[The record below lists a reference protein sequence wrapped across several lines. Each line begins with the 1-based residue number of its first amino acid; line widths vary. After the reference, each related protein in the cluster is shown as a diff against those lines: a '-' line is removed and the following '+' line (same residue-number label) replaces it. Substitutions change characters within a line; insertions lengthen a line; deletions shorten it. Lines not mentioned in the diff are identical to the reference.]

1 MVITNKNLD
10 YTMSGTEAEARIK
23 INKMLEEAGWRLCDN
38 ENGRKNV
45 DLETS
50 TKVRRN
56 EQERKGAID
65 YLLLDSH
72 NYPICVLEAKKDS
85 INPLSAKDQA
95 RAYAEAQNIRFV
107 ILSNSQ
113 IHYLWDIKSGNP
125 QVITSMPSQESL
137 EHKKEF
143 NPNPKNLTSEEITPE
158 YVALLKNPNLLNEPE
173 YQDAKTKFAY
183 CWNNGYRILRPY
195 QIDAVKAVQKAVST
209 GQDRFLLE
217 MATGLGKT
225 LTAGA
230 LIKLFLSTENAKRVL
245 FLVDRLELENQA
257 KKNFDSYLNA
267 YTSVIYKQSKSDW
280 KKAQIVITT
289 IQSLLVDNK
298 YRKLFSPTDFDL
310 LISDE
315 AHRCIGGNSRAV
327 FEYFIGYKLGLT
339 ATPKDYIKNVNL
351 DKLKAQDPKS
361 LERRILLDTYKT
373 FGCESGEPTFRYSLI
388 DGVKGGYLINP
399 VIVDARTEVTTDL
412 LSEKGYAIV
421 STNEYGDET
430 TESMYQRDFEKK
442 FFSEKTNAVFCKTF
456 LENALRD
463 PISGEI
469 GKSLIFGVSQNHCAK
484 LVQILNE
491 MADIAFPGM
500 YNSDFAVQIT
510 SNVMDAQ
517 QSTIDFANDK
527 LNGRSRFM
535 AGYETSKT
543 RVCVTVGMMT
553 TGYDCSDI
561 LNIALMRPVFSP
573 TDFVQIKGRGT
584 RKHTFKFTDAN
595 KNTTT
600 VEKASFKFFDFF
612 ANCQYFDEEFNY
624 DEELK
629 LPALHNSK
637 NSDEG
642 SVALPLDEYVV
653 DVEDLIKTFE
663 VKPVGLEGMRI
674 DREFFQKTEEAIKSD
689 QDIKSAIDNE
699 NWDRAIAIV
708 KEKYENQPD
717 LYMNLE
723 KIKKSQNL
731 DRRVTWREVLEKIFG
746 FIDGFKNKD
755 DLLEEECDKF
765 ISIYKPEPEI
775 VIYIKNFIKAYTADS
790 RFREI
795 IDTKAFPQLHFYAG
809 FSMQDYINLKDYKDI
824 LPTYIKENINLN
836 TYM

>member
-1 MVITNKNLD
+1 
-10 YTMSGTEAEARIK
+10 MSETEAEARIK
-23 INKMLEEAGWRLCDN
+23 INKMLEKAGWRLCDN
-38 ENGRKNV
+38 ENCRKNV
-45 DLETS
+45 DLETV

-72 NYPICVLEAKKDS
+72 NFPLCVLEAKKDS

-95 RAYAEAQNIRFV
+95 RAYAEAQGIRFV

-143 NPNPKNLTSEEITPE
+143 KPNPKNLTSVEIIPE
-158 YVALLKNPNLLNEPE
+158 YVALLKNPNLLEEPE
-173 YQDAKTKFAY
+173 YQDTKTRMAY
-183 CWNNGYRILRPY
+183 CLNNGYRILRSY
-195 QIDAVKAVQKAVST
+195 QIDAIRAVQKAVSA

-267 YTSVIYKQSKSDW
+267 YTSVIYKQNKSDW

-298 YRKLFSPTDFDL
+298 YRKFSPTDFDL

-339 ATPKDYIKNVNL
+339 ATPKDYIKNVNI
-351 DKLKAQDPKS
+351 DKLKTQDPKS

-373 FGCESGEPTFRYSLI
+373 FGCESGEPTFRYSLV

-399 VIVDARTEVTTDL
+399 VIIDARTEVTTDL
-412 LSEKGYAIV
+412 LSEKGYAFV
-421 STNEYGDET
+421 STNEYGDEI
-430 TESMYQRDFEKK
+430 TESMYQRDFEKT
-442 FFSEKTNAVFCKTF
+442 FFSEKTNAVFCRTF
-456 LENALRD
+456 LENALKD

-491 MADIAFPGM
+491 MADKAFPGM

-527 LNGRSRFM
+527 LHGRSRFM

-584 RKHTFKFTDAN
+584 RKHTFKYTDEN
-595 KNTTT
+595 KQTTSI
-600 VEKASFKFFDFF
+600 EKIQFKLFDFF

-629 LPALHNSK
+629 LPPLHSTK
-637 NSDEG
+637 NGAECI
-642 SVALPLDEYVV
+642 VAIPLDEYIL
-653 DVEDLIKTFE
+653 DVEDLVKTLE
-663 VKPVGLEGMRI
+663 VKPIGLEGMRI
-674 DREFFQKTEEAIKSD
+674 DREFFQKAEETIKSD
-689 QDIKSAIDNE
+689 QDIKSAVDNE
-699 NWDRAIAIV
+699 NWDRAITII

-755 DLLEEECDKF
+755 DLLEDECDKF
-765 ISIYKPEPEI
+765 ISIYKPAPET
-775 VIYIKNFIKAYTADS
+775 VPYVKNFIKAYTADS
-790 RFREI
+790 KFREI
-795 IDTKAFPQLHFYAG
+795 IDTKTFPQLNFYAG
-809 FSMQDYINLKDYKDI
+809 FSVQDYLNLKDYKDI

>member
-1 MVITNKNLD
+1 
-10 YTMSGTEAEARIK
+10 MSGTEAEARIK
-23 INKMLEEAGWRLCDN
+23 INKMLEEAGWRLCDS

-45 DLETS
+45 DLETA

-56 EQERKGAID
+56 ETERNGAID

-72 NYPICVLEAKKDS
+72 NYPLCVLEAKKDS
-85 INPLSAKDQA
+85 INPLFAKDQA
-95 RAYAEAQNIRFV
+95 RAYAEAQGIRFV

-125 QVITSMPSQESL
+125 QIITSMPTQESL
-137 EHKKEF
+137 ENKKQF
-143 NPNPKNLTSEEITPE
+143 KPNPKNLTSVEITKE

-173 YQDAKTKFAY
+173 YQNENTRTDF

-195 QIDAVKAVQKAVST
+195 QIDAVKAVQSAVAEGKS
-209 GQDRFLLE
+209 RFLLE

-230 LIKLFLSTENAKRVL
+230 LIKLFLSTGNANRVL

-267 YTSVIYKQSKSDW
+267 YTSVIYKQSKNDW

-298 YRKLFSPTDFDL
+298 YKKLFSPTDFDL

-339 ATPKDYIKNVNL
+339 ATPKDYIKNVNI
-351 DKLKAQDPKS
+351 DKLKTQDPKS

-399 VIVDARTEVTTDL
+399 LIVDARTEVTTDL
-412 LSEKGYAIV
+412 LSEKGYAVTSI
-421 STNEYGDET
+421 NEYGDEV

-442 FFSEKTNAVFCKTF
+442 FFSDQTNAVFCKTF

-469 GKSLIFGVSQNHCAK
+469 GKSLVFGVSQNHCAK

-491 MADIAFPGM
+491 MADKAFPGK
-500 YNSDFAVQIT
+500 YNSDFAVQVT

-517 QSTIDFANDK
+517 QATVYFANDK

-535 AGYETSKT
+535 DGYETSKT

-584 RKHTFKFTDAN
+584 RKHTFKYTDAN
-595 KNTTT
+595 KQT
-600 VEKASFKFFDFF
+600 VTADKTKFKFFDFF

-629 LPALHNSK
+629 LPAISSK
-637 NSDEG
+637 NAGGDGPQPPIGE
-642 SVALPLDEYVV
+642 VIV
-653 DVEDLIKTFE
+653 DVPDIIKTLD
-663 VKPVGLEGMRI
+663 VKEVGLQGMRI

-689 QDIKSAIDNE
+689 QDIKTAVDNE
-699 NWDRAIAIV
+699 NWDRAISIV

-723 KIKKSQNL
+723 KIKRSQNL
-731 DRRVTWREVLEKIFG
+731 DRRVTWREVLEKVFG

-755 DLLEEECDKF
+755 DLLEDECDKF
-765 ISIYKPEPEI
+765 
-775 VIYIKNFIKAYTADS
+775 
-790 RFREI
+790 
-795 IDTKAFPQLHFYAG
+795 
-809 FSMQDYINLKDYKDI
+809 NLY
-824 LPTYIKENINLN
+824 L
-836 TYM
+836 

>member
-1 MVITNKNLD
+1 
-10 YTMSGTEAEARIK
+10 MSGTEAEARIK
-23 INKMLEEAGWRLCDN
+23 INKMLEEAGWRLCDD

-45 DLETS
+45 DLETA

-56 EQERKGAID
+56 ETERKGAID

-72 NYPICVLEAKKDS
+72 NYPLCVLEAKKDS

-95 RAYAEAQNIRFV
+95 RAYAEAQGIRFV

-125 QVITSMPSQESL
+125 QIITSMPTQESL
-137 EHKKEF
+137 ENKKQF
-143 NPNPKNLTSEEITPE
+143 KPNPKNLTSVEITKE

-173 YQDAKTKFAY
+173 YQNENTRTDF

-195 QIDAVKAVQKAVST
+195 QIDAVKAVQSAVAEGKS
-209 GQDRFLLE
+209 RFLLE

-230 LIKLFLSTENAKRVL
+230 LIKLFLSTGNANRVL

-267 YTSVIYKQSKSDW
+267 YTSVIYKQSKNDW

-298 YRKLFSPTDFDL
+298 YKKLFSPTDFDL

-339 ATPKDYIKNVNL
+339 ATPKDYIKNVNI
-351 DKLKAQDPKS
+351 DKLKTQDPKS

-399 VIVDARTEVTTDL
+399 LIVDARTEVTTDL
-412 LSEKGYAIV
+412 LSEKGYAVTSI
-421 STNEYGDET
+421 NEYGDEV

-442 FFSEKTNAVFCKTF
+442 FFSDQTNAVFCKTF

-469 GKSLIFGVSQNHCAK
+469 GKSLVFGVSQNHCAK

-491 MADIAFPGM
+491 MADKAFPGM
-500 YNSDFAVQIT
+500 YNSDFAAQIT

-527 LNGRSRFM
+527 LHGRSRFM
-535 AGYETSKT
+535 DGYETSKT

-584 RKHTFKFTDAN
+584 RKHTFKYTDAN
-595 KNTTT
+595 KQT
-600 VEKASFKFFDFF
+600 VTADKTKFKFFDFF

-629 LPALHNSK
+629 LPTIGTK
-637 NSDEG
+637 NEGGTLPPPMDEII
-642 SVALPLDEYVV
+642 V
-653 DVEDLIKTFE
+653 DVPDIIKTLDIKE
-663 VKPVGLEGMRI
+663 VGVQGMRI

-689 QDIKSAIDNE
+689 QDIKTAVDNE

-723 KIKKSQNL
+723 KIKRSQNL
-731 DRRVTWREVLEKIFG
+731 DRRVTWREVLEKVFG
-746 FIDGFKNKD
+746 FIDSFKNKD
-755 DLLEEECDKF
+755 DLLEDECDKF
-765 ISIYKPEPEI
+765 ISIYKPEPEE
-775 VIYIKNFIKAYTADS
+775 VPYIKNFIKAYTEYS
-790 RFREI
+790 WFRDI
-795 IDTKAFPQLHFYAG
+795 IDKKEFQKLHMHAG
-809 FSMQDYINLKDYKDI
+809 FSVSDYQNLKEYKDI

>member
-1 MVITNKNLD
+1 
-10 YTMSGTEAEARIK
+10 MSGTEAEARIK
-23 INKMLEEAGWRLCDN
+23 INKMLEEAGWRLCDS

-45 DLETS
+45 DLETA

-56 EQERKGAID
+56 ETERNGAID

-72 NYPICVLEAKKDS
+72 NYPLCVLEAKKDS
-85 INPLSAKDQA
+85 INPLFAKDQA
-95 RAYAEAQNIRFV
+95 RAYAEAQGIRFV

-125 QVITSMPSQESL
+125 QIITSMPTQESL
-137 EHKKEF
+137 ENKKQF
-143 NPNPKNLTSEEITPE
+143 KPNPKNLTSVEITKE

-173 YQDAKTKFAY
+173 YQNENTRTDF
-183 CWNNGYRILRPY
+183 CWNYGYRILRPY
-195 QIDAVKAVQKAVST
+195 QIDAVKAVQSAVAEGKS
-209 GQDRFLLE
+209 RFLLE

-230 LIKLFLSTENAKRVL
+230 LIKLFLSTGNANRVL

-267 YTSVIYKQSKSDW
+267 YTSVIYKQSKNDW

-298 YRKLFSPTDFDL
+298 YKKLFSPTDFDL

-339 ATPKDYIKNVNL
+339 ATPKDYIKNVNI
-351 DKLKAQDPKS
+351 DKLKTQDPKS

-399 VIVDARTEVTTDL
+399 LIVDARTEVTTDL
-412 LSEKGYAIV
+412 LSEKGYAVTSI
-421 STNEYGDET
+421 NEYGDEV

-442 FFSEKTNAVFCKTF
+442 FFSDQTNAVFCKTF

-469 GKSLIFGVSQNHCAK
+469 GKSLVFGVSQNHCAK

-491 MADIAFPGM
+491 MADKAFPGK
-500 YNSDFAVQIT
+500 YNSDFAVQVT

-517 QSTIDFANDK
+517 QATVDFANDK

-535 AGYETSKT
+535 DGYETSKT

-584 RKHTFKFTDAN
+584 RKHTFKYTDAN
-595 KNTTT
+595 KQT
-600 VEKASFKFFDFF
+600 VTADKTKFKFFDFF

-629 LPALHNSK
+629 LPAISSK
-637 NSDEG
+637 NAGGDGPQPPIGE
-642 SVALPLDEYVV
+642 VIV
-653 DVEDLIKTFE
+653 DVPDIIKTLD
-663 VKPVGLEGMRI
+663 VKEVGLQGMRI

-689 QDIKSAIDNE
+689 QDIKTAVDNE
-699 NWDRAIAIV
+699 NWDRAISIV

-723 KIKKSQNL
+723 KIKRSQNL
-731 DRRVTWREVLEKIFG
+731 DRRVTWREVLEKVFG

-755 DLLEEECDKF
+755 DLLEDECDKF
-765 ISIYKPEPEI
+765 
-775 VIYIKNFIKAYTADS
+775 
-790 RFREI
+790 
-795 IDTKAFPQLHFYAG
+795 
-809 FSMQDYINLKDYKDI
+809 NLY
-824 LPTYIKENINLN
+824 L
-836 TYM
+836 

>member
-1 MVITNKNLD
+1 
-10 YTMSGTEAEARIK
+10 MSGTEAEARIK
-23 INKMLEEAGWRLCDN
+23 INKMLEEAGWRLCDD
-38 ENGRKNV
+38 ENGKKNV
-45 DLETS
+45 DLETA

-72 NYPICVLEAKKDS
+72 NFPLCVLEAKKES

-95 RAYAEAQNIRFV
+95 RAYAEAQGIRFV

-125 QVITSMPSQESL
+125 QVITTMPSQESL
-137 EHKKEF
+137 ENKKEF
-143 NPNPKNLTSEEITPE
+143 KPNPKNLTSVDIIPE

-173 YQDAKTKFAY
+173 YQDKEKRGTF

-195 QIDAVKAVQKAVST
+195 QVDAVKAVQKAVNN

-230 LIKLFLSTENAKRVL
+230 LIKLFLSTGNANRVL

-267 YTSVIYKQSKSDW
+267 YTSVIYKQNKSDW

-298 YRKLFSPTDFDL
+298 YKKLFSPTDFDL

-339 ATPKDYIKNVNL
+339 ATPKDYIKNVDI
-351 DKLKAQDPKS
+351 DKLKIQDPKS
-361 LERRILLDTYKT
+361 LERRILLDTYNT
-373 FGCESGEPTFRYSLI
+373 FGCESGEPTFRYSLL
-388 DGVKGGYLINP
+388 DGVRGGYLINP
-399 VIVDARTEVTTDL
+399 LIVDARTEITTDL
-412 LSEKGYAIV
+412 LSEKGYAV
-421 STNEYGDET
+421 TTCNEYGDEV
-430 TESMYQRDFEKK
+430 TEQMYQRDFEKK
-442 FFSEKTNAVFCKTF
+442 FFSDNTNAVFCKTF

-469 GKSLIFGVSQNHCAK
+469 GKSLVFGVSQNHCAK

-517 QSTIDFANDK
+517 QSTIDFSNDK

-535 AGYETSKT
+535 EGYETSKT

-584 RKHTFKFTDAN
+584 RKHTFKYTDAN
-595 KNTTT
+595 KQTITADKT
-600 VEKASFKFFDFF
+600 KFKFFDFF

-629 LPALHNSK
+629 LPPISGIGAS
-637 NSDEG
+637 EG
-642 SVALPLDEYVV
+642 VPKLTAGEVIIDIG
-653 DVEDLIKTFE
+653 DTIKTIAE
-663 VKPVGLEGMRI
+663 TPVGLDGMRI

-689 QDIKSAIDNE
+689 EEIKTAVDNE

-731 DRRVTWREVLEKIFG
+731 DRRVTWREVLEKVFG

-755 DLLEEECDKF
+755 DLLEDECDKF
-765 ISIYKPEPEI
+765 ISIYKPEPEELPF
-775 VIYIKNFIKAYTADS
+775 IKNFIKAYTEYS
-790 RFREI
+790 WFRDI
-795 IDTKAFPQLHFYAG
+795 IDKKEFQKLHMHAG
-809 FSMQDYINLKDYKDI
+809 FSVSDYQNLKEYKDI

>member
-1 MVITNKNLD
+1 
-10 YTMSGTEAEARIK
+10 MSGTEAEARIK

-45 DLETS
+45 DLEIA

-56 EQERKGAID
+56 EQECKGAID

-72 NYPICVLEAKKDS
+72 NFPLCVLEAKKDS

-95 RAYAEAQNIRFV
+95 RAYAEAQGIRFV

-125 QVITSMPSQESL
+125 QVITAMPSQESL

-143 NPNPKNLTSEEITPE
+143 RPNPKNLTSVEIIPE
-158 YVALLKNPNLLNEPE
+158 YVALLKNPNLLEEPE
-173 YQDAKTKFAY
+173 YQDTKTRMAY

-195 QIDAVKAVQKAVST
+195 QIDAVKAVQKAVNA

-298 YRKLFSPTDFDL
+298 YRKFSPTDFDL

-339 ATPKDYIKNVNL
+339 ATPKDYIKNVNV
-351 DKLKAQDPKS
+351 DKLKMQDPKS

-373 FGCESGEPTFRYSLI
+373 FGCESGEPTFRYSLV

-412 LSEKGYAIV
+412 LSEKGYAVV
-421 STNEYGDET
+421 SANEYGDEI

-442 FFSEKTNAVFCKTF
+442 FFSEKTNAVFCRTF

-469 GKSLIFGVSQNHCAK
+469 GKSLVFGVSQDHCAK
-484 LVQILNE
+484 LVQILNK
-491 MADIAFPGM
+491 MADKAFPGM

-510 SNVMDAQ
+510 SSVMDAQ

-527 LNGRSRFM
+527 LHGRSRFM

-584 RKHTFKFTDAN
+584 RKHTFKYTDEN
-595 KNTTT
+595 KQTTSI
-600 VEKASFKFFDFF
+600 EKTQFKFFDFF

-629 LPALHNSK
+629 LPPLHSAK
-637 NSDEG
+637 NGAEG
-642 SVALPLDEYVV
+642 IVAIPLDEYIV
-653 DVEDLIKTFE
+653 DVEDSVKTLE
-663 VKPVGLEGMRI
+663 IKPVGLEGMRI
-674 DREFFQKTEEAIKSD
+674 DREFFQKAEETIKSD
-689 QDIKSAIDNE
+689 QDIKSAVDNE
-699 NWDRAIAIV
+699 NWDRAIAII

-755 DLLEEECDKF
+755 DLLEDECDKF
-765 ISIYKPEPEI
+765 ISIYKPEPET
-775 VIYIKNFIKAYTADS
+775 VPYIKNFIKAYTADS

-795 IDTKAFPQLHFYAG
+795 IDTKTFPQLNFYAG
-809 FSMQDYINLKDYKDI
+809 FSVQDYLNLKDYKDI

>member
-1 MVITNKNLD
+1 MVITEILI
-10 YTMSGTEAEARIK
+10 MSGTEAEARIK
-23 INKMLEEAGWRLCDN
+23 INKMLEEAGWRLCDD

-45 DLETS
+45 DLESAT
-50 TKVRRN
+50 TVRRN
-56 EQERKGAID
+56 ETERKGAID
-65 YLLLDSH
+65 YLLLDI
-72 NYPICVLEAKKDS
+72 NNFPLCVLEAKKDS
-85 INPLSAKDQA
+85 VNPLSAKDQA

-125 QVITSMPSQESL
+125 QVITTMPTQESL
-137 EHKKEF
+137 ENKSQFK
-143 NPNPKNLTSEEITPE
+143 PNPKNLTSVDITKE

-173 YQDAKTKFAY
+173 YQDPQKRESY
-183 CWNNGYRILRPY
+183 CWDNGYRILRPY
-195 QIDAVKAVQKAVST
+195 QINAVKAVQQAVSE
-209 GQDRFLLE
+209 GKDRFLLE

-257 KKNFDSYLNA
+257 KKNFDAYLNA
-267 YTSVIYKQSKSDW
+267 YTSVIYKQNKNDW

-298 YRKLFSPTDFDL
+298 YKKLFSPTDFDL

-339 ATPKDYIKNVNL
+339 ATPKDYIKNVNI

-373 FGCESGEPTFRYSLI
+373 FGCESGEPTFRYSLV

-399 VIVDARTEVTTDL
+399 LIIDARTEVTTDL
-412 LSEKGYAIV
+412 LSEKGYAVV
-421 STNEYGDET
+421 STNEYGDEV
-430 TESMYQRDFEKK
+430 TETMYQRDFEKK
-442 FFSEKTNAVFCKTF
+442 FFSDKTNAVFCKTF

-469 GKSLIFGVSQNHCAK
+469 GKSLVFGVSQNHCAK

-491 MADIAFPGM
+491 MADKAFPGM
-500 YNSDFAVQIT
+500 YNSDFAAQIT

-527 LNGRSRFM
+527 LHGRSRFM

-584 RKHTFKFTDAN
+584 RKHTFKYTDAN
-595 KNTTT
+595 KQT
-600 VEKASFKFFDFF
+600 VTSEKTQFKFFDFF

-629 LPALHNSK
+629 LPALHNTK
-637 NSDEG
+637 NADEG
-642 SVALPLDEYVV
+642 SVARSLDEYIV
-653 DVEDLIKTFE
+653 DVQDIIKTFE

-674 DREFFQKTEEAIKSD
+674 DREFFQKTEEVIKSD
-689 QDIKSAIDNE
+689 QEIKSAVDNE

-723 KIKKSQNL
+723 KIKRSQNL
-731 DRRVTWREVLEKIFG
+731 DRRVTWREVLEKVFG

-755 DLLEEECDKF
+755 DLLEDECDKF
-765 ISIYKPEPEI
+765 ISIYKPEPEF
-775 VIYIKNFIKAYTADS
+775 VPYIKNFIKAYTADS

-795 IDTKAFPQLHFYAG
+795 IDTKTFPQLHFYAG
-809 FSMQDYINLKDYKDI
+809 FSLSDYQNLKEYKDI

>member
-1 MVITNKNLD
+1 MEILI
-10 YTMSGTEAEARIK
+10 MSGTEAEARIK
-23 INKMLEEAGWRLCDN
+23 INKMLEEAGWRLCDS

-45 DLETS
+45 DLETA

-56 EQERKGAID
+56 ETERNGAID

-72 NYPICVLEAKKDS
+72 NYPLCVLEAKKDS
-85 INPLSAKDQA
+85 INPLFAKDQA
-95 RAYAEAQNIRFV
+95 RAYAEAQGIRFV

-125 QVITSMPSQESL
+125 QIITSMPTQESL
-137 EHKKEF
+137 ENKKQF
-143 NPNPKNLTSEEITPE
+143 KPNPKNLTSVEITKE

-173 YQDAKTKFAY
+173 YQNENTRTDF

-195 QIDAVKAVQKAVST
+195 QIDAVKAVQSAVAEGKS
-209 GQDRFLLE
+209 RFLLE

-230 LIKLFLSTENAKRVL
+230 LIKLFLSTGNANRVL

-267 YTSVIYKQSKSDW
+267 YTSVIYKQSKNDW

-298 YRKLFSPTDFDL
+298 YKKLFSPTDFDL

-339 ATPKDYIKNVNL
+339 ATPKDYIKNVNI
-351 DKLKAQDPKS
+351 DKLKTQDPKS

-399 VIVDARTEVTTDL
+399 LIVDARTEVTTDL
-412 LSEKGYAIV
+412 LSEKGYAVTSI
-421 STNEYGDET
+421 NEYGDEV

-442 FFSEKTNAVFCKTF
+442 FFSDQTNAVFCKTF

-469 GKSLIFGVSQNHCAK
+469 GKSLVFGVSQNHCAK

-491 MADIAFPGM
+491 MADKAFPGK
-500 YNSDFAVQIT
+500 YNSDFAVQVT

-517 QSTIDFANDK
+517 QATVYFANDK

-535 AGYETSKT
+535 DGYETSKT

-584 RKHTFKFTDAN
+584 RKHTFKYTDAN
-595 KNTTT
+595 KQT
-600 VEKASFKFFDFF
+600 VTADKTKFKFFDFF

-629 LPALHNSK
+629 LPAISSK
-637 NSDEG
+637 NAGGDGPQPPIGE
-642 SVALPLDEYVV
+642 VIV
-653 DVEDLIKTFE
+653 DVPDIIKTLD
-663 VKPVGLEGMRI
+663 VKEVGLQGMRI

-689 QDIKSAIDNE
+689 QDIKTAVDNE
-699 NWDRAIAIV
+699 NWDRAISIV

-723 KIKKSQNL
+723 KIKRSQNL
-731 DRRVTWREVLEKIFG
+731 DRRVTWREVLEKVFG

-755 DLLEEECDKF
+755 DLLEDECDKF
-765 ISIYKPEPEI
+765 
-775 VIYIKNFIKAYTADS
+775 
-790 RFREI
+790 
-795 IDTKAFPQLHFYAG
+795 
-809 FSMQDYINLKDYKDI
+809 NLY
-824 LPTYIKENINLN
+824 L
-836 TYM
+836 

>member
-1 MVITNKNLD
+1 
-10 YTMSGTEAEARIK
+10 MSGTEAEARIK
-23 INKMLEEAGWRLCDN
+23 INKMLEEAGWRLCDS

-45 DLETS
+45 DLETA

-56 EQERKGAID
+56 ETERNGAID

-72 NYPICVLEAKKDS
+72 NYPLCVLEAKKDS
-85 INPLSAKDQA
+85 INPLFAKDQA
-95 RAYAEAQNIRFV
+95 RAYAEAQGIRFV

-125 QVITSMPSQESL
+125 QIITSMPTQESL
-137 EHKKEF
+137 ENKKQF
-143 NPNPKNLTSEEITPE
+143 KPNPKNLTSVEITKE

-173 YQDAKTKFAY
+173 YQNENTRTDF

-195 QIDAVKAVQKAVST
+195 QIDAVKAVQSAVAEGKS
-209 GQDRFLLE
+209 RFLLE

-230 LIKLFLSTENAKRVL
+230 LIKLFLSTGNANRVL

-267 YTSVIYKQSKSDW
+267 YTSVIYKQSKNDW

-298 YRKLFSPTDFDL
+298 YKKLFSPTDFDL

-339 ATPKDYIKNVNL
+339 ATPKDYIKNVNI
-351 DKLKAQDPKS
+351 DKLKTQDPKS

-399 VIVDARTEVTTDL
+399 LIVDAGTEVTTDL
-412 LSEKGYAIV
+412 LSEKGYAVTSI
-421 STNEYGDET
+421 NEYGDEV

-442 FFSEKTNAVFCKTF
+442 FFSDQTNAVFCKTF

-469 GKSLIFGVSQNHCAK
+469 GKSLVFGVSQNHCAK

-491 MADIAFPGM
+491 MADKAFPGK
-500 YNSDFAVQIT
+500 YNSDFAVQVT

-517 QSTIDFANDK
+517 QATVDFANDK

-535 AGYETSKT
+535 DGYETSKT

-584 RKHTFKFTDAN
+584 RKHTFKYTDAN
-595 KNTTT
+595 KQT
-600 VEKASFKFFDFF
+600 VTADKTKFKFFDFF

-629 LPALHNSK
+629 LPAISSK
-637 NSDEG
+637 NAGGDGPQPPIGE
-642 SVALPLDEYVV
+642 VIV
-653 DVEDLIKTFE
+653 DVPDIIKTLD
-663 VKPVGLEGMRI
+663 VKEVGLQGMRI

-689 QDIKSAIDNE
+689 QDIKTAVDNE
-699 NWDRAIAIV
+699 NWDRAISIV

-723 KIKKSQNL
+723 KIKRSQNL
-731 DRRVTWREVLEKIFG
+731 DRRVTWREVLEKVFG

-755 DLLEEECDKF
+755 DLLEDECDKF
-765 ISIYKPEPEI
+765 
-775 VIYIKNFIKAYTADS
+775 
-790 RFREI
+790 
-795 IDTKAFPQLHFYAG
+795 
-809 FSMQDYINLKDYKDI
+809 NLY
-824 LPTYIKENINLN
+824 L
-836 TYM
+836 

>member
-1 MVITNKNLD
+1 
-10 YTMSGTEAEARIK
+10 MSGTEAEARIK
-23 INKMLEEAGWRLCDN
+23 INKMLEEAGWRLCDS

-45 DLETS
+45 DLETA
-50 TKVRRN
+50 TTVRRN

-72 NYPICVLEAKKDS
+72 NFPLCVLEAKKYN

-125 QVITSMPSQESL
+125 QVITSMPTQESL
-137 EHKKEF
+137 ENKKQF
-143 NPNPKNLTSEEITPE
+143 KPNPKNLTSVEITKE

-173 YQDAKTKFAY
+173 YQNENTRTDF

-195 QIDAVKAVQKAVST
+195 QIDAVKAVQSAVAEGKS
-209 GQDRFLLE
+209 RFLLE

-230 LIKLFLSTENAKRVL
+230 LIKLFLSTGNANRVL

-267 YTSVIYKQSKSDW
+267 YTSVIYKQSKNDW

-298 YRKLFSPTDFDL
+298 YKKLFSPTDFDL

-339 ATPKDYIKNVNL
+339 ATPKDYIKNVNI
-351 DKLKAQDPKS
+351 DKLKTQDPKS

-399 VIVDARTEVTTDL
+399 LIVDARTEVTTDL
-412 LSEKGYAIV
+412 LSEKGYAVTSI
-421 STNEYGDET
+421 NEYGDEV

-442 FFSEKTNAVFCKTF
+442 FFSDQTNAVFCKTF

-469 GKSLIFGVSQNHCAK
+469 GKSLVFGVSQNHCAK

-491 MADIAFPGM
+491 MADKAFPGM
-500 YNSDFAVQIT
+500 YNSDFAAQIT

-527 LNGRSRFM
+527 LHGRSRFM
-535 AGYETSKT
+535 DGYETSKT

-584 RKHTFKFTDAN
+584 RKHTFKYTDAN
-595 KNTTT
+595 KQT
-600 VEKASFKFFDFF
+600 VTADKTKFKFFDFF

-629 LPALHNSK
+629 LPTIGTK
-637 NSDEG
+637 NEGGTLPPPMDEII
-642 SVALPLDEYVV
+642 V
-653 DVEDLIKTFE
+653 DVPDIIKTLDIKE
-663 VKPVGLEGMRI
+663 VGVQGMRI
-674 DREFFQKTEEAIKSD
+674 DREFFQKTEDVIKSD
-689 QDIKSAIDNE
+689 QEIKSAVDNE

-708 KEKYENQPD
+708 KDKYENQPD

-723 KIKKSQNL
+723 KIKRSQNL
-731 DRRVTWREVLEKIFG
+731 DRRVTWREVLEKVFG

-755 DLLEEECDKF
+755 DLLEDECDKF
-765 ISIYKPEPEI
+765 ISIYKPEPEE
-775 VIYIKNFIKAYTADS
+775 VPYIKNFIKAYTEYS
-790 RFREI
+790 WFRDI
-795 IDTKAFPQLHFYAG
+795 IDKKEFQKLHMHAG
-809 FSMQDYINLKDYKDI
+809 FSVSDYQNLKEYKDI

>member
-1 MVITNKNLD
+1 
-10 YTMSGTEAEARIK
+10 MSGTEAEARIK
-23 INKMLEEAGWRLCDN
+23 INKMLEETGWRLCDN

-45 DLETS
+45 DLETA

-72 NYPICVLEAKKDS
+72 NFPLCVLEAKKDS

-95 RAYAEAQNIRFV
+95 RAYAEAQGIRFV

-143 NPNPKNLTSEEITPE
+143 KPNPKNLTSVEIIPE
-158 YVALLKNPNLLNEPE
+158 YVALLKNPNLLEEPE
-173 YQDAKTKFAY
+173 YQDTKTRMAY

-195 QIDAVKAVQKAVST
+195 QIDAVKAVQKAVNA

-230 LIKLFLSTENAKRVL
+230 LIKLFLSTEKAKRVL

-298 YRKLFSPTDFDL
+298 YRKFSPTDFDL

-339 ATPKDYIKNVNL
+339 ATPKDYIKNVNV
-351 DKLKAQDPKS
+351 DKLKMQDPKS
-361 LERRILLDTYKT
+361 LERRILLDSYKT
-373 FGCESGEPTFRYSLI
+373 FGCESGEPTFRYSLV

-412 LSEKGYAIV
+412 LSEKGYAVV
-421 STNEYGDET
+421 STNEYGDEI

-442 FFSEKTNAVFCKTF
+442 FFSEKTNAVFCRTF

-469 GKSLIFGVSQNHCAK
+469 GKSLVFGVSQNHCAK

-491 MADIAFPGM
+491 MADKAFPGM

-527 LNGRSRFM
+527 LHGRSRFM
-535 AGYETSKT
+535 TGYETSKT
-543 RVCVTVGMMT
+543 RICVTVGMMT

-573 TDFVQIKGRGT
+573 TDFIQIKGRGT
-584 RKHTFKFTDAN
+584 RKHTFKYTDEN
-595 KNTTT
+595 KQTTSI
-600 VEKASFKFFDFF
+600 EKTQFKFFDFF

-629 LPALHNSK
+629 LPPLHSAK
-637 NSDEG
+637 NGAEG
-642 SVALPLDEYVV
+642 TVAIPLDEYIV
-653 DVEDLIKTFE
+653 DVEDLVKTLE
-663 VKPVGLEGMRI
+663 IKPVGLEGMRI
-674 DREFFQKTEEAIKSD
+674 DREFFQKAEETIKSD
-689 QDIKSAIDNE
+689 QDIKSAVDNE
-699 NWDRAIAIV
+699 NWDRAIAII

-755 DLLEEECDKF
+755 DLLEDECDKF
-765 ISIYKPEPEI
+765 ISIYKPEPEA
-775 VIYIKNFIKAYTADS
+775 VPYIKNFIKAYTADS

-795 IDTKAFPQLHFYAG
+795 IDTKTFPQLHFYAG
-809 FSMQDYINLKDYKDI
+809 FSVQDYLNLKDYKDI

>member
-1 MVITNKNLD
+1 
-10 YTMSGTEAEARIK
+10 MSGTEAEARIK

-45 DLETS
+45 DLETA

-72 NYPICVLEAKKDS
+72 NFPLCVLEAKKDS

-95 RAYAEAQNIRFV
+95 RAYAEAQGIRFV

-143 NPNPKNLTSEEITPE
+143 KPNPKNLTSVEMIPE
-158 YVALLKNPNLLNEPE
+158 YVALLKNPNLLEEPE
-173 YQDAKTKFAY
+173 YQDTKTRMAY

-195 QIDAVKAVQKAVST
+195 QIDAVKAVQKAVNA

-267 YTSVIYKQSKSDW
+267 YTSVIYKQNKSDW

-298 YRKLFSPTDFDL
+298 YRKFSPTDFDL

-339 ATPKDYIKNVNL
+339 ATPKDYIKNVNV
-351 DKLKAQDPKS
+351 DKLKMQDPKS

-373 FGCESGEPTFRYSLI
+373 FGCESGEPTFRYSLV

-412 LSEKGYAIV
+412 LSEKGYAVV
-421 STNEYGDET
+421 STNEYGDEI

-442 FFSEKTNAVFCKTF
+442 FFSEKTNAVFCRTF

-469 GKSLIFGVSQNHCAK
+469 GKSLVFGVSQDHCTK
-484 LVQILNE
+484 LVQILNK
-491 MADIAFPGM
+491 MADKAFPGM

-510 SNVMDAQ
+510 SP
-517 QSTIDFANDK
+517 S
-527 LNGRSRFM
+527 
-535 AGYETSKT
+535 
-543 RVCVTVGMMT
+543 
-553 TGYDCSDI
+553 
-561 LNIALMRPVFSP
+561 
-573 TDFVQIKGRGT
+573 
-584 RKHTFKFTDAN
+584 
-595 KNTTT
+595 
-600 VEKASFKFFDFF
+600 
-612 ANCQYFDEEFNY
+612 
-624 DEELK
+624 
-629 LPALHNSK
+629 
-637 NSDEG
+637 
-642 SVALPLDEYVV
+642 
-653 DVEDLIKTFE
+653 
-663 VKPVGLEGMRI
+663 
-674 DREFFQKTEEAIKSD
+674 
-689 QDIKSAIDNE
+689 
-699 NWDRAIAIV
+699 
-708 KEKYENQPD
+708 
-717 LYMNLE
+717 
-723 KIKKSQNL
+723 
-731 DRRVTWREVLEKIFG
+731 
-746 FIDGFKNKD
+746 
-755 DLLEEECDKF
+755 
-765 ISIYKPEPEI
+765 
-775 VIYIKNFIKAYTADS
+775 
-790 RFREI
+790 
-795 IDTKAFPQLHFYAG
+795 
-809 FSMQDYINLKDYKDI
+809 
-824 LPTYIKENINLN
+824 
-836 TYM
+836 

>member
-1 MVITNKNLD
+1 
-10 YTMSGTEAEARIK
+10 MSGTEAEARIK
-23 INKMLEEAGWRLCDN
+23 INKMLEEAGWRLCDD

-45 DLETS
+45 DLETA

-56 EQERKGAID
+56 ETERKGAID

-72 NYPICVLEAKKDS
+72 NFPLCVLEAKKDS

-125 QVITSMPSQESL
+125 QVITSMPTQESL
-137 EHKKEF
+137 ENKKQF
-143 NPNPKNLTSEEITPE
+143 KPNPKNLTSIEITKE

-173 YQDAKTKFAY
+173 YQNEKTRNSY
-183 CWNNGYRILRPY
+183 CWDNGYRILRPY
-195 QIDAVKAVQKAVST
+195 QIDAVKAVQKAVDK
-209 GQDRFLLE
+209 GNDRFLLE

-230 LIKLFLSTENAKRVL
+230 LIKLFLSTGNANRVL

-267 YTSVIYKQSKSDW
+267 YTSVIYKQSKNDW

-298 YRKLFSPTDFDL
+298 YKKLFSPTDFDL

-339 ATPKDYIKNVNL
+339 ATPKDNIKNVNI
-351 DKLKAQDPKS
+351 DKLKTQDPKS

-373 FGCESGEPTFRYSLI
+373 FGCESGEPTFRYSLV
-388 DGVKGGYLINP
+388 DGVKGGYLVNP
-399 VIVDARTEVTTDL
+399 LIVDARTEVTTDL
-412 LSEKGYAIV
+412 LSEKGYAVV
-421 STNEYGDET
+421 STNEYGAEV

-469 GKSLIFGVSQNHCAK
+469 GKSLVFGVSQNHCAK

-491 MADIAFPGM
+491 MADKAFPGK
-500 YNSDFAVQIT
+500 YNSDFAAQIT

-527 LNGRSRFM
+527 LHGRSRFM
-535 AGYETSKT
+535 EGYETSKT

-584 RKHTFKFTDAN
+584 RKFTFKYTDAN
-595 KNTTT
+595 KQTITA
-600 VEKASFKFFDFF
+600 EKTKFKFFDFF

-629 LPALHNSK
+629 LPPIGSK
-637 NSDEG
+637 NAGGEGPQPPIDEI
-642 SVALPLDEYVV
+642 VV
-653 DVEDLIKTFE
+653 DVDDIIKTLDTKE
-663 VKPVGLEGMRI
+663 VGLQGMRI
-674 DREFFQKTEEAIKSD
+674 DREFFQKTEEAIK
-689 QDIKSAIDNE
+689 
-699 NWDRAIAIV
+699 RLV
-708 KEKYENQPD
+708 KV
-717 LYMNLE
+717 
-723 KIKKSQNL
+723 
-731 DRRVTWREVLEKIFG
+731 RR
-746 FIDGFKNKD
+746 
-755 DLLEEECDKF
+755 
-765 ISIYKPEPEI
+765 
-775 VIYIKNFIKAYTADS
+775 
-790 RFREI
+790 
-795 IDTKAFPQLHFYAG
+795 
-809 FSMQDYINLKDYKDI
+809 
-824 LPTYIKENINLN
+824 
-836 TYM
+836 

>member
-1 MVITNKNLD
+1 MA
-10 YTMSGTEAEARIK
+10 GTEAEARIK
-23 INKMLEEAGWRLCDN
+23 INKMLEEAGWRLCDDAI
-38 ENGRKNV
+38 GKKNV
-45 DLETS
+45 DLETA

-56 EQERKGAID
+56 EAERKGAID
-65 YLLLDSH
+65 YLLLNSQ
-72 NYPICVLEAKKDS
+72 NYPLCVLEAKKDS

-95 RAYAEAQNIRFV
+95 RAYAESMGIRFV
-107 ILSNSQ
+107 ILSNSL

-125 QVITSMPSQESL
+125 QIITSMPTQESL
-137 EHKKEF
+137 ENRGTFK
-143 NPNPKNLTSEEITPE
+143 PNPKSLSSINIIPE
-158 YVALLKNPNLLNEPE
+158 YVALTQNPNLLNEPE
-173 YQDAKTKFAY
+173 YQNLETRASY
-183 CWNNGYRILRPY
+183 CWNNGYRVLRPY
-195 QIDAVKAVQKAVST
+195 QVDAIKAVQKAAS
-209 GQDRFLLE
+209 GGKDRFLLE

-230 LIKLFLSTENAKRVL
+230 LIQLFLSTENAHRVL

-257 KKNFDSYLNA
+257 KKNFDSYLSA
-267 YTSVIYKQSKSDW
+267 YNSVIYKQNKNDW
-280 KKAQIVITT
+280 KKANIVITT

-298 YRKLFSPTDFDL
+298 YKKLFSPTDFDL

-339 ATPKDYIKNVNL
+339 ATPKDYIKNVNI

-361 LERRILLDTYKT
+361 LERRVLLDTYKT
-373 FGCESGEPTFRYSLI
+373 FGCESGEPTFRYSLL

-412 LSEKGYAIV
+412 LSEKGYAV
-421 STNEYGDET
+421 TSCNEYGDEV

-442 FFSEKTNAVFCKTF
+442 FFSDTTNAVFCKTF

-469 GKSLIFGVSQNHCAK
+469 GKSLVFGVSQNHCAK

-491 MADIAFPGM
+491 MADIAFPGK
-500 YNSDFAVQIT
+500 YNSDFAAQIT

-527 LNGRSRFM
+527 LNGRSRFLE
-535 AGYETSKT
+535 GYETSKT

-584 RKHTFKFTDAN
+584 RKHIFKYIDEN
-595 KNTTT
+595 KQTTT
-600 VEKASFKFFDFF
+600 VDKTRFKFFDFF

-629 LPALHNSK
+629 LPALHNTK
-637 NSDEG
+637 NAEEG
-642 SVALPLDEYVV
+642 SAAIPLDEYIV
-653 DVEDLIKTFE
+653 DVSDAIKTFE
-663 VKPVGLEGMRI
+663 IKEVGLDGMRI
-674 DREFFQKTEEAIKSD
+674 DREFFQKTEDAIKSD
-689 QDIKSAIDNE
+689 QDIKTAVDNE
-699 NWDRAIAIV
+699 NWDRAISII

-746 FIDGFKNKD
+746 FIDGFKSRD
-755 DLLEEECDKF
+755 ELLEEECDKF
-765 ISIYKPEPEI
+765 ISIHKPEPEQ
-775 VIYIKNFIKAYTADS
+775 VPYIRNFIHAYTTDA

-795 IDTKAFPQLHFYAG
+795 IDTKTFPQLNFYSG
-809 FSMQDYINLKDYKDI
+809 FSISDYKNLKDFKDI
-824 LPTYIKENINLN
+824 LPTYIIENINLN

>member
-1 MVITNKNLD
+1 
-10 YTMSGTEAEARIK
+10 
-23 INKMLEEAGWRLCDN
+23 MLEEAGWRLCDD

-45 DLETS
+45 DLETA

-56 EQERKGAID
+56 ETERKGAID

-72 NYPICVLEAKKDS
+72 NYPLCVLEAKKDS

-95 RAYAEAQNIRFV
+95 RAYAEAQGIRFV

-125 QVITSMPSQESL
+125 QIITSMPTQESL
-137 EHKKEF
+137 ENKKQF
-143 NPNPKNLTSEEITPE
+143 KPNPKNLTSVEITKE

-173 YQDAKTKFAY
+173 YQNENTRTDF

-195 QIDAVKAVQKAVST
+195 QIDAVRAVQSAVAEGKS
-209 GQDRFLLE
+209 RFLLE

-230 LIKLFLSTENAKRVL
+230 LIKLFLSTGNANRVL

-267 YTSVIYKQSKSDW
+267 YTSVIYKQSKNDW

-298 YRKLFSPTDFDL
+298 YKKLFSPTDFDL

-339 ATPKDYIKNVNL
+339 ATPKDYIKNVNI
-351 DKLKAQDPKS
+351 DKLKTQDPKS

-399 VIVDARTEVTTDL
+399 LIVDARTEVTTDL
-412 LSEKGYAIV
+412 LSEKGYAVTSI
-421 STNEYGDET
+421 NEYGDEV

-442 FFSEKTNAVFCKTF
+442 FFSDQTNAVFCKTF

-469 GKSLIFGVSQNHCAK
+469 GKSLVFGVSQNHCAK

-491 MADIAFPGM
+491 MADKAFPGM
-500 YNSDFAVQIT
+500 YNSDFAAQIT

-535 AGYETSKT
+535 DGYETSKT

-584 RKHTFKFTDAN
+584 RKHTFKYTDAN
-595 KNTTT
+595 KQT
-600 VEKASFKFFDFF
+600 VTADKTKFKFFDFF

-629 LPALHNSK
+629 LPTIGTK
-637 NSDEG
+637 NEGGTLPPPMDEII
-642 SVALPLDEYVV
+642 V
-653 DVEDLIKTFE
+653 DVPDIIKTLDIKE
-663 VKPVGLEGMRI
+663 VGVQGMRI

-689 QDIKSAIDNE
+689 QDIKTAVDNE

-723 KIKKSQNL
+723 KIKRSQNL
-731 DRRVTWREVLEKIFG
+731 DRRVTWREVLEKVFG
-746 FIDGFKNKD
+746 FIDSFKNKD
-755 DLLEEECDKF
+755 DLLEDECDKF
-765 ISIYKPEPEI
+765 ISIYKPEPEE
-775 VIYIKNFIKAYTADS
+775 VPYIKNFIKAYTEYS
-790 RFREI
+790 WFRDI
-795 IDTKAFPQLHFYAG
+795 IDKKEFQKLHMHAG
-809 FSMQDYINLKDYKDI
+809 FSVSDYQNLKEYKDI

>member
-1 MVITNKNLD
+1 
-10 YTMSGTEAEARIK
+10 MSGTEAEARIK
-23 INKMLEEAGWRLCDN
+23 INKMLEEAGWRLCDD

-45 DLETS
+45 DLETA

-56 EQERKGAID
+56 ETERKGAID

-72 NYPICVLEAKKDS
+72 NYPLCVLEAKKDS

-95 RAYAEAQNIRFV
+95 RAYAEAQGIRFV

-125 QVITSMPSQESL
+125 QIITSMPTQESL
-137 EHKKEF
+137 ENKKQF
-143 NPNPKNLTSEEITPE
+143 KPNPKNLTSVEITKE

-173 YQDAKTKFAY
+173 YQNENTRTDF

-195 QIDAVKAVQKAVST
+195 QIDAVKAIQSAVAEGKS
-209 GQDRFLLE
+209 RFLLE

-230 LIKLFLSTENAKRVL
+230 LIKLFLSTGNANRVL

-267 YTSVIYKQSKSDW
+267 YTSVIYKQSKNDW

-298 YRKLFSPTDFDL
+298 YKKLFSPTDFDL

-339 ATPKDYIKNVNL
+339 ATPKDYIKNVNI
-351 DKLKAQDPKS
+351 DKLKTQDPKS

-399 VIVDARTEVTTDL
+399 LIVDARTEVTTDL
-412 LSEKGYAIV
+412 LSEKGYAVTSI
-421 STNEYGDET
+421 NEYGDEV

-442 FFSEKTNAVFCKTF
+442 FFSDQTNAVFCKTF

-469 GKSLIFGVSQNHCAK
+469 GKSLVFGVSQNHCAK

-491 MADIAFPGM
+491 MADKAFPGM
-500 YNSDFAVQIT
+500 YNSDFAAQIT

-527 LNGRSRFM
+527 LHGRSRFM
-535 AGYETSKT
+535 DGYETSKT
-543 RVCVTVGMMT
+543 RVCVTVAMMT

-584 RKHTFKFTDAN
+584 RKHTFKYTDAN
-595 KNTTT
+595 KQT
-600 VEKASFKFFDFF
+600 VTADKTKFKFFDFF

-629 LPALHNSK
+629 LPTIGTK
-637 NSDEG
+637 NEGGTLPPPMDEII
-642 SVALPLDEYVV
+642 V
-653 DVEDLIKTFE
+653 DVPDIIKTLDIKE
-663 VKPVGLEGMRI
+663 VGVQGMRI

-689 QDIKSAIDNE
+689 QDIKTAVDNE

-723 KIKKSQNL
+723 KIKRSQNL
-731 DRRVTWREVLEKIFG
+731 DRRVTWREVLEKVFG
-746 FIDGFKNKD
+746 FIDSFKNKD
-755 DLLEEECDKF
+755 DLLEDECDKF
-765 ISIYKPEPEI
+765 ISIYKPEPEE
-775 VIYIKNFIKAYTADS
+775 VPYIKNFIKAYTEYS
-790 RFREI
+790 WFRDI
-795 IDTKAFPQLHFYAG
+795 IDKKEFQKLHMHAG
-809 FSMQDYINLKDYKDI
+809 FSVSDYQNLKEYKDI

>member
-1 MVITNKNLD
+1 
-10 YTMSGTEAEARIK
+10 
-23 INKMLEEAGWRLCDN
+23 
-38 ENGRKNV
+38 
-45 DLETS
+45 
-50 TKVRRN
+50 
-56 EQERKGAID
+56 
-65 YLLLDSH
+65 
-72 NYPICVLEAKKDS
+72 
-85 INPLSAKDQA
+85 
-95 RAYAEAQNIRFV
+95 
-107 ILSNSQ
+107 
-113 IHYLWDIKSGNP
+113 
-125 QVITSMPSQESL
+125 MPTQESL
-137 EHKKEF
+137 ENKKQF
-143 NPNPKNLTSEEITPE
+143 KPNPKNLTSVEITKE

-173 YQDAKTKFAY
+173 YQNENTRTDF

-195 QIDAVKAVQKAVST
+195 QIDAVKAVQSAVAEGKS
-209 GQDRFLLE
+209 RFLLE

-230 LIKLFLSTENAKRVL
+230 LIKLFLSTGNANRVL

-267 YTSVIYKQSKSDW
+267 YTSVIYKQSKNDW

-298 YRKLFSPTDFDL
+298 YKKLFSPTDFDL

-339 ATPKDYIKNVNL
+339 ATPKDYIKNVNI
-351 DKLKAQDPKS
+351 DKLKTQDPKS

-399 VIVDARTEVTTDL
+399 LIVDARTEVTTDL
-412 LSEKGYAIV
+412 LSEKGYAVTSI
-421 STNEYGDET
+421 NEYGDEV

-442 FFSEKTNAVFCKTF
+442 FFSDQTNAVFCKTF

-469 GKSLIFGVSQNHCAK
+469 GKSLVFGVSQNHCAK

-491 MADIAFPGM
+491 MADKAFPGK
-500 YNSDFAVQIT
+500 YNSDFAVQVT

-517 QSTIDFANDK
+517 QATVDFANDK

-535 AGYETSKT
+535 DGYETSKT

-584 RKHTFKFTDAN
+584 RKHTFKYTDAN
-595 KNTTT
+595 KQT
-600 VEKASFKFFDFF
+600 VTADKTKFKFFDFF

-629 LPALHNSK
+629 LPAISSK
-637 NSDEG
+637 NAGGDGPQPPIGE
-642 SVALPLDEYVV
+642 VIV
-653 DVEDLIKTFE
+653 DVPDIIKTLD
-663 VKPVGLEGMRI
+663 VKEVGLQGMRI

-689 QDIKSAIDNE
+689 QDIKTAVDNE
-699 NWDRAIAIV
+699 NWDRAISIV

-723 KIKKSQNL
+723 KIKRSQNL
-731 DRRVTWREVLEKIFG
+731 DRRVTWREVLEKVFG

-755 DLLEEECDKF
+755 DLLEDECDKF
-765 ISIYKPEPEI
+765 
-775 VIYIKNFIKAYTADS
+775 
-790 RFREI
+790 
-795 IDTKAFPQLHFYAG
+795 
-809 FSMQDYINLKDYKDI
+809 NLY
-824 LPTYIKENINLN
+824 L
-836 TYM
+836 

>member
-1 MVITNKNLD
+1 
-10 YTMSGTEAEARIK
+10 MSGTEAEARIK
-23 INKMLEEAGWRLCDN
+23 INKMLEEAGWRLCDS

-45 DLETS
+45 DLETA

-56 EQERKGAID
+56 ETERNGAID

-72 NYPICVLEAKKDS
+72 NYPLCVLEAKKDS
-85 INPLSAKDQA
+85 INPLFAKDQA
-95 RAYAEAQNIRFV
+95 RAYAEAQGIRFV

-125 QVITSMPSQESL
+125 QIITSMPTQESL
-137 EHKKEF
+137 ENKKQF
-143 NPNPKNLTSEEITPE
+143 KPNPKNLTSVEITKE

-173 YQDAKTKFAY
+173 YQNENTRTDF

-195 QIDAVKAVQKAVST
+195 QIDAVKAVQSAVAEGKS
-209 GQDRFLLE
+209 RFLLE

-230 LIKLFLSTENAKRVL
+230 LIKLFLSTGNANRVL

-267 YTSVIYKQSKSDW
+267 YTSVIYKQSKNDW

-298 YRKLFSPTDFDL
+298 YKKLFSPTDFDL

-339 ATPKDYIKNVNL
+339 ATPKDYIKNVNI
-351 DKLKAQDPKS
+351 DKLKTQDPKS

-399 VIVDARTEVTTDL
+399 LIVDARTEVTTDL
-412 LSEKGYAIV
+412 LSEKGYAVTSI
-421 STNEYGDET
+421 NEYGDEV

-442 FFSEKTNAVFCKTF
+442 FFSDQTNAVFCKTF

-469 GKSLIFGVSQNHCAK
+469 GKSLVFGVSQNHCAK

-491 MADIAFPGM
+491 MADKAFPGK
-500 YNSDFAVQIT
+500 YNSDFAVQVT

-517 QSTIDFANDK
+517 QATVDFANDK

-535 AGYETSKT
+535 DGYETSKT

-584 RKHTFKFTDAN
+584 RKHTFKYTDAN
-595 KNTTT
+595 KQT
-600 VEKASFKFFDFF
+600 VTADKTKFKFFDFF

-629 LPALHNSK
+629 LPAISSK
-637 NSDEG
+637 NAGGDGPQPPIGE
-642 SVALPLDEYVV
+642 VIV
-653 DVEDLIKTFE
+653 DVPDIIKTLD
-663 VKPVGLEGMRI
+663 VKEVGLQGMRI

-689 QDIKSAIDNE
+689 QDIKTAVDNE
-699 NWDRAIAIV
+699 NWDRAISIV

-723 KIKKSQNL
+723 KIKRSQNL
-731 DRRVTWREVLEKIFG
+731 DRRVTWREVLEKVFG

-755 DLLEEECDKF
+755 DLLEDECDKF
-765 ISIYKPEPEI
+765 
-775 VIYIKNFIKAYTADS
+775 
-790 RFREI
+790 
-795 IDTKAFPQLHFYAG
+795 
-809 FSMQDYINLKDYKDI
+809 NLY
-824 LPTYIKENINLN
+824 L
-836 TYM
+836 

>member
-1 MVITNKNLD
+1 M
-10 YTMSGTEAEARIK
+10 
-23 INKMLEEAGWRLCDN
+23 CDS

-45 DLETS
+45 DLETA

-56 EQERKGAID
+56 ETERNGAID

-72 NYPICVLEAKKDS
+72 NYPLCVLEAKKDS
-85 INPLSAKDQA
+85 INPLFAKDQA
-95 RAYAEAQNIRFV
+95 RAYAEAQGIRFV

-125 QVITSMPSQESL
+125 QIITSMPTQESL
-137 EHKKEF
+137 ENKKQF
-143 NPNPKNLTSEEITPE
+143 KPNPKNLTSVEITKE

-173 YQDAKTKFAY
+173 YQNENTRTDF

-195 QIDAVKAVQKAVST
+195 QIDAVKAVQSAVAEGKS
-209 GQDRFLLE
+209 RFLLE

-230 LIKLFLSTENAKRVL
+230 LIKLFLSTGNANRVL

-267 YTSVIYKQSKSDW
+267 YTSVIYKQSKNDW

-298 YRKLFSPTDFDL
+298 YKKLFSPTDFDL

-339 ATPKDYIKNVNL
+339 ATPKDYIKNVNI
-351 DKLKAQDPKS
+351 DKLKTQDPKS

-399 VIVDARTEVTTDL
+399 LIVDARTEVTTDL
-412 LSEKGYAIV
+412 LSEKGYAVTSI
-421 STNEYGDET
+421 NEYGDEV

-442 FFSEKTNAVFCKTF
+442 FFSDQTNAVFCKTF

-469 GKSLIFGVSQNHCAK
+469 GKSLVFGVSQNHCAK

-491 MADIAFPGM
+491 MADKAFPGK
-500 YNSDFAVQIT
+500 YNSDFAVQVT

-517 QSTIDFANDK
+517 QATVDFANDK

-535 AGYETSKT
+535 DGYETSKT

-584 RKHTFKFTDAN
+584 RKHTFKYTDAN
-595 KNTTT
+595 KQT
-600 VEKASFKFFDFF
+600 VTADKTKFKFFDFF

-629 LPALHNSK
+629 LPAISSK
-637 NSDEG
+637 NAGGDGPQPPIGE
-642 SVALPLDEYVV
+642 VIV
-653 DVEDLIKTFE
+653 DVPDIIKTLD
-663 VKPVGLEGMRI
+663 VKEVGLQGMRI

-689 QDIKSAIDNE
+689 QDIKTAVDNE
-699 NWDRAIAIV
+699 NWDRAISIV

-723 KIKKSQNL
+723 KIKRSQNL
-731 DRRVTWREVLEKIFG
+731 DRRVTWREVLEKVFG

-755 DLLEEECDKF
+755 DLLEDECDKF
-765 ISIYKPEPEI
+765 
-775 VIYIKNFIKAYTADS
+775 
-790 RFREI
+790 
-795 IDTKAFPQLHFYAG
+795 
-809 FSMQDYINLKDYKDI
+809 NLY
-824 LPTYIKENINLN
+824 L
-836 TYM
+836 

>member
-1 MVITNKNLD
+1 
-10 YTMSGTEAEARIK
+10 MSGTEAEARIK
-23 INKMLEEAGWRLCDN
+23 INKMLEEAGWRLCDD

-45 DLETS
+45 DLETA

-56 EQERKGAID
+56 ETERKGAID

-72 NYPICVLEAKKDS
+72 NYPLCVLEAKKDS

-95 RAYAEAQNIRFV
+95 RAYAEAQGIRFV

-125 QVITSMPSQESL
+125 QIITSMPTQESL
-137 EHKKEF
+137 ENKKQF
-143 NPNPKNLTSEEITPE
+143 KPNPKNLTSVEITKE

-173 YQDAKTKFAY
+173 YQNENTRTDF

-195 QIDAVKAVQKAVST
+195 QIDAVRAVQSAVAEGKS
-209 GQDRFLLE
+209 RFLLE

-230 LIKLFLSTENAKRVL
+230 LIKLFLSTGNANRVL

-267 YTSVIYKQSKSDW
+267 YTSVIYKQSKNDW

-298 YRKLFSPTDFDL
+298 YKKLFSPTDFDL

-339 ATPKDYIKNVNL
+339 ATPKDYIKNVNI
-351 DKLKAQDPKS
+351 DKLKTQDPKS

-399 VIVDARTEVTTDL
+399 LIVDARTEVTTDL
-412 LSEKGYAIV
+412 LSEKGYAVTSI
-421 STNEYGDET
+421 NEYGDEV

-442 FFSEKTNAVFCKTF
+442 FFSDQTNAVFCKTF

-469 GKSLIFGVSQNHCAK
+469 GKSLVFGVSQNHCAK

-491 MADIAFPGM
+491 MADKAFPGM
-500 YNSDFAVQIT
+500 YNSDFAAQIT

-527 LNGRSRFM
+527 LHGRSRFM
-535 AGYETSKT
+535 DGYETSKT

-584 RKHTFKFTDAN
+584 RKHTFKYTDAN
-595 KNTTT
+595 KQT
-600 VEKASFKFFDFF
+600 VTADKTKFKFFDFF

-629 LPALHNSK
+629 LPTIGTK
-637 NSDEG
+637 NEGGTLPPPMDEII
-642 SVALPLDEYVV
+642 V
-653 DVEDLIKTFE
+653 DVPDIIKTLDIKE
-663 VKPVGLEGMRI
+663 VGVQGMRI

-689 QDIKSAIDNE
+689 QDIKTAVDNE

-723 KIKKSQNL
+723 KIKRSQNL
-731 DRRVTWREVLEKIFG
+731 DRRVTWREVLEKVFG

-755 DLLEEECDKF
+755 DLLEDECDKF
-765 ISIYKPEPEI
+765 ISIYKPEPEE
-775 VIYIKNFIKAYTADS
+775 VPYIKNFIKAYTEYS
-790 RFREI
+790 WFRDI
-795 IDTKAFPQLHFYAG
+795 IDKKEFQKLHMHAG
-809 FSMQDYINLKDYKDI
+809 FSVSDYQNLKEYKAI

>member
-1 MVITNKNLD
+1 
-10 YTMSGTEAEARIK
+10 MSGTEAEARIK
-23 INKMLEEAGWRLCDN
+23 INKMLEDAGWRLCDD
-38 ENGRKNV
+38 ENGKKNV
-45 DLETS
+45 DLETA

-72 NYPICVLEAKKDS
+72 NFPLCVLEAKKES
-85 INPLSAKDQA
+85 INPLTAKDQA
-95 RAYAEAQNIRFV
+95 RAYAEAQGIRFV

-137 EHKKEF
+137 ENKKEF
-143 NPNPKNLTSEEITPE
+143 KPNPKNLSSVDIIPE

-173 YQDAKTKFAY
+173 YQDKEKKDAF

-195 QIDAVKAVQKAVST
+195 QVDAVKAVQKAVNN

-230 LIKLFLSTENAKRVL
+230 LIKLFLSTGNANRVL

-267 YTSVIYKQSKSDW
+267 YTSVIYKQNKSDW

-298 YRKLFSPTDFDL
+298 YKRLFSPTDFDL

-339 ATPKDYIKNVNL
+339 ATPKDYIKNVDI
-351 DKLKAQDPKS
+351 DKLKTQDPKS

-373 FGCESGEPTFRYSLI
+373 FGCESGEPTFRYSLL
-388 DGVKGGYLINP
+388 DGVRGGYLINP
-399 VIVDARTEVTTDL
+399 LIVDARTEITTDL
-412 LSEKGYAIV
+412 LSEKGYAV
-421 STNEYGDET
+421 TTCNEYGDEI
-430 TESMYQRDFEKK
+430 TEQMYQKDFEKK
-442 FFSEKTNAVFCKTF
+442 FFSDNTNVVFCKTF

-469 GKSLIFGVSQNHCAK
+469 GKSLVFGVSQNHCAK

-491 MADIAFPGM
+491 MADKAFPGK

-517 QSTIDFANDK
+517 QSTIDFSNDK

-535 AGYETSKT
+535 EGYETSKT

-584 RKHTFKFTDAN
+584 RKHTFKYTDEN
-595 KNTTT
+595 KNITSTD
-600 VEKASFKFFDFF
+600 KGKFKFFDFF

-629 LPALHNSK
+629 LPPIGSIGAG
-637 NSDEG
+637 EG
-642 SVALPLDEYVV
+642 TPKPTTGEIIIDI
-653 DVEDLIKTFE
+653 DDTIKTMAE
-663 VKPVGLEGMRI
+663 KAVGLDGMRI
-674 DREFFQKTEEAIKSD
+674 DRELFQKTEEAIKSD
-689 QDIKSAIDNE
+689 EDIKSAVDNE

-731 DRRVTWREVLEKIFG
+731 DRRVTWREVLEKVFG
-746 FIDGFKNKD
+746 FIDGFKNKN
-755 DLLEEECDKF
+755 DLLEDECDKF
-765 ISIYKPEPEI
+765 ISIYKPEPEV
-775 VIYIKNFIKAYTADS
+775 VIYIKNFIKAYTEYS
-790 RFREI
+790 WFREI
-795 IDTKAFPQLHFYAG
+795 IDNKEFLKLNMHAG
-809 FSMQDYINLKDYKDI
+809 FSSSDYLNLKEYKDI

>member
-1 MVITNKNLD
+1 
-10 YTMSGTEAEARIK
+10 MSGTEAEARIK

-45 DLETS
+45 DLEIA

-56 EQERKGAID
+56 EQECKGAID

-72 NYPICVLEAKKDS
+72 NFPLCVLEAKKDS

-95 RAYAEAQNIRFV
+95 RAYAEAQGIRFV

-125 QVITSMPSQESL
+125 QVITAMPSQESL

-143 NPNPKNLTSEEITPE
+143 RPNPKNLTSVEIIPE
-158 YVALLKNPNLLNEPE
+158 YVALLKNPNLLEEPE
-173 YQDAKTKFAY
+173 YQDTKTRMAY

-195 QIDAVKAVQKAVST
+195 QIDAVKAVQKAVNA

-230 LIKLFLSTENAKRVL
+230 LIKLFLSIENAKRVL

-298 YRKLFSPTDFDL
+298 YRKFSPTDFDL

-339 ATPKDYIKNVNL
+339 ATPKDYIKNVNV
-351 DKLKAQDPKS
+351 DKLKMQDPKS

-373 FGCESGEPTFRYSLI
+373 FGCESGEPTFRYSLV

-412 LSEKGYAIV
+412 LSEKGYAVV
-421 STNEYGDET
+421 STNEYGDEI

-442 FFSEKTNAVFCKTF
+442 FFSEKTNAVFCRTF
-456 LENALRD
+456 LENTLRD

-469 GKSLIFGVSQNHCAK
+469 GKSLVFGVSQDHCAK
-484 LVQILNE
+484 LVQILNK
-491 MADIAFPGM
+491 MADKAFPGM

-510 SNVMDAQ
+510 SSVMDAQ

-527 LNGRSRFM
+527 LHGRSRFM

-584 RKHTFKFTDAN
+584 RKHTFKYTDEN
-595 KNTTT
+595 KQTTSI
-600 VEKASFKFFDFF
+600 EKTQFKFFDFF

-629 LPALHNSK
+629 LPPLHSAK
-637 NSDEG
+637 NGAEG
-642 SVALPLDEYVV
+642 IVAIPLDEYIV
-653 DVEDLIKTFE
+653 DVEDSVKTLEIKS
-663 VKPVGLEGMRI
+663 VGLEGMRI
-674 DREFFQKTEEAIKSD
+674 DREFFQKAEETIKSD
-689 QDIKSAIDNE
+689 QDIKSAVNNE
-699 NWDRAIAIV
+699 NWDRAIAII

-755 DLLEEECDKF
+755 DLLEDECDKF
-765 ISIYKPEPEI
+765 ISIYKPEPET
-775 VIYIKNFIKAYTADS
+775 VPYIKNFIKAYTADS

-795 IDTKAFPQLHFYAG
+795 IDTKTFPQLNFYAG
-809 FSMQDYINLKDYKDI
+809 FSVQDYLNLKDYKDI

-836 TYM
+836 IYM

>member
-1 MVITNKNLD
+1 
-10 YTMSGTEAEARIK
+10 MSGTEAEARIK
-23 INKMLEEAGWRLCDN
+23 INKMLEEAGWRLCDD

-45 DLETS
+45 DLETA

-56 EQERKGAID
+56 ETERKGAID

-72 NYPICVLEAKKDS
+72 NYPLCVLEAKKDS

-95 RAYAEAQNIRFV
+95 RAYAEAQGIRFV

-125 QVITSMPSQESL
+125 QIITSMPTQESL
-137 EHKKEF
+137 ENKKQF
-143 NPNPKNLTSEEITPE
+143 KPNPKNLTSVEITKE

-173 YQDAKTKFAY
+173 YQNENTRTDF

-195 QIDAVKAVQKAVST
+195 QIDAVRAVQSAVAEGKS
-209 GQDRFLLE
+209 RFLLE

-230 LIKLFLSTENAKRVL
+230 LIKLFLSTGNANRVL

-267 YTSVIYKQSKSDW
+267 YTSVIYKQSKNDW

-298 YRKLFSPTDFDL
+298 YKKLFSPTDFDL

-339 ATPKDYIKNVNL
+339 ATPKDYIKNVNI
-351 DKLKAQDPKS
+351 DKLKTQDPKS

-399 VIVDARTEVTTDL
+399 LIVDARTEVTTDL
-412 LSEKGYAIV
+412 LSEKGYAVTSI
-421 STNEYGDET
+421 NEYGDEV

-442 FFSEKTNAVFCKTF
+442 FFSDQTNAVFCKTF

-469 GKSLIFGVSQNHCAK
+469 GKSLVFGVSQNHCAK

-491 MADIAFPGM
+491 MADKAFPGM
-500 YNSDFAVQIT
+500 YNSDFAAQIT

-535 AGYETSKT
+535 DGYETSKT

-584 RKHTFKFTDAN
+584 RKHTFKYTDAN
-595 KNTTT
+595 KQT
-600 VEKASFKFFDFF
+600 VTADKTKFKFFDFF

-629 LPALHNSK
+629 LPTIGTK
-637 NSDEG
+637 NEGGTLPPPMDEII
-642 SVALPLDEYVV
+642 V
-653 DVEDLIKTFE
+653 DVPDIIKTLDIKE
-663 VKPVGLEGMRI
+663 VGVQGMRI

-689 QDIKSAIDNE
+689 QDIKTAVDNE

-723 KIKKSQNL
+723 KIKRSQNL
-731 DRRVTWREVLEKIFG
+731 DRRVTWREVLEKVFG
-746 FIDGFKNKD
+746 FIDSFKNKD
-755 DLLEEECDKF
+755 DLLEDECDKF
-765 ISIYKPEPEI
+765 ISIYKPEPEE
-775 VIYIKNFIKAYTADS
+775 VPYIKNFIKAYTEYS
-790 RFREI
+790 WFRDI
-795 IDTKAFPQLHFYAG
+795 IDKKEFQKLHMHAG
-809 FSMQDYINLKDYKDI
+809 FSVSDYQNLKEYKDI

>member
-1 MVITNKNLD
+1 
-10 YTMSGTEAEARIK
+10 MSGTEAEARIK

-38 ENGRKNV
+38 ENGHKNV
-45 DLETS
+45 DLETA

-72 NYPICVLEAKKDS
+72 NFPLCVLEAKKDS

-95 RAYAEAQNIRFV
+95 RAYAEAQGIRFV

-143 NPNPKNLTSEEITPE
+143 KPNPKNLTSVEIIPE
-158 YVALLKNPNLLNEPE
+158 YVALLKNPNLLEEPE
-173 YQDAKTKFAY
+173 YQDTKTKMAY

-195 QIDAVKAVQKAVST
+195 QIDAVKAVQKAVNA

-245 FLVDRLELENQA
+245 FFVDSFVFEYQDN
-257 KKNFDSYLNA
+257 KNFDSFLNA
-267 YTSVIYKQSKSDW
+267 YTCVIYKQSKSDW

-298 YRKLFSPTDFDL
+298 YRKFSPTDFDL

-339 ATPKDYIKNVNL
+339 ATPKDYIKNVNV
-351 DKLKAQDPKS
+351 DKLKMQDPKS
-361 LERRILLDTYKT
+361 LERRILLDTYNT
-373 FGCESGEPTFRYSLI
+373 FGCESGEPTFRYSLV
-388 DGVKGGYLINP
+388 DGVKGGYLVNP

-412 LSEKGYAIV
+412 LSEKGYAVV
-421 STNEYGDET
+421 STNEYGDEI

-442 FFSEKTNAVFCKTF
+442 FFSEKTNAVFCRTF

-469 GKSLIFGVSQNHCAK
+469 GKSLVFGVSQNHCAK

-491 MADIAFPGM
+491 MADKAFPGM

-527 LNGRSRFM
+527 LHGHSRFM

-584 RKHTFKFTDAN
+584 RKHTFKYTDEN
-595 KNTTT
+595 KQTTSI
-600 VEKASFKFFDFF
+600 EKTQFKFFDFF

-629 LPALHNSK
+629 LPPLHSAK
-637 NSDEG
+637 NGAEG
-642 SVALPLDEYVV
+642 IVATPLDEYIV
-653 DVEDLIKTFE
+653 DVEDLVKTLE
-663 VKPVGLEGMRI
+663 IKPVGLEGMRI
-674 DREFFQKTEEAIKSD
+674 DREFFQKAEETIKSD
-689 QDIKSAIDNE
+689 QDIKSAVDNE
-699 NWDRAIAIV
+699 NWDRAIAII

-755 DLLEEECDKF
+755 DLLEDECDKF
-765 ISIYKPEPEI
+765 ISIYKPEPET
-775 VIYIKNFIKAYTADS
+775 VPYIKNFIKAYTADS

-795 IDTKAFPQLHFYAG
+795 IDTKTFPQLNFYAG
-809 FSMQDYINLKDYKDI
+809 FSVQDYLNLKDYKDI